1 MHVNQVVRVGSGIA
15 VGLAMQPRLP
25 GEMRETPTHQRS
37 FSAAFGWIA
46 TLRNAGLPIRCHGAG
61 TAAET

>member
-1 MHVNQVVRVGSGIA
+1 MHVNRVVQVGSGIA
-15 VGLAMQPRLP
+15 GRSCDAAAITDEL
-25 GEMRETPTHQRS
+25 RETPTHKRS

>member
-1 MHVNQVVRVGSGIA
+1 MHVNRVVRVGSGIA

-25 GEMRETPTHQRS
+25 DGLRGTPTHKRR

-46 TLRNAGLPIRCHGAG
+46 TLRNAGLPIRCHAAG